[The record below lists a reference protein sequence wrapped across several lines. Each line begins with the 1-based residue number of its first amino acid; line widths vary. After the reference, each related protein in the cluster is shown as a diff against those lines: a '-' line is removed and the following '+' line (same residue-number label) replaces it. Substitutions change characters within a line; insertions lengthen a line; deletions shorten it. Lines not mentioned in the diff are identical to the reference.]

1 MDERDMRDMRG
12 MDGRRLPPR
21 NSRGEF
27 MSRGRGRGRRGDR
40 GMDYGYDMRM
50 GDGRVIRSYPTMHP
64 QGDYG
69 DMARGGR
76 RGQGG
81 GRGRDRGDYGDY
93 RGEDM
98 RRGDMRGDYERD
110 MRGGDY
116 EMDGHHYPQGQMG
129 GYQPIEAMGYF
140 SGYYGNPD
148 HGDYRGGRDYGYDM
162 RGGYGRR
169 DYGDYGYDYGYPY
182 GDFGEILSEQEL
194 EKWNK
199 KLLEQLDEREKQM
212 FHKDSILQKFKS
224 MGKKM
229 EGFGENELYTATLMS
244 YTDYKQSIGQN
255 PDLAMKLAYDWLSD
269 KDVAV
274 KGAEKLAVYYD
285 CIVEGE

>member
-1 MDERDMRDMRG
+1 MDERYMRDMRG
-12 MDGRRLPPR
+12 MDGRRMPPR

-40 GMDYGYDMRM
+40 GMGYEDMRGDMRM
-50 GDGRVIRSYPTMHP
+50 RDGRVIRSYPTIHP

-69 DMARGGR
+69 
-76 RGQGG
+76 
-81 GRGRDRGDYGDY
+81 
-93 RGEDM
+93 EDM
-98 RRGDMRGDYERD
+98 RRGGDYGDMRRDYP
-110 MRGGDY
+110 
-116 EMDGHHYPQGQMG
+116 MDGHYPQGQG
-129 GYQPIEAMGYF
+129 ATYYPIQAMGTF
-140 SGYYGNPD
+140 EGYYGMPD
-148 HGDYRGGRDYGYDM
+148 QDYGRGRRDYGMSDY

-182 GDFGEILSEQEL
+182 GDFGEVLSEQEL

-199 KLLEQLDEREKQM
+199 RLMEQLDEREKQM
-212 FHKDSILQKFKS
+212 FHKDVIMQKAKQ
-224 MGKKM
+224 MGKPM
-229 EGFGENELYTATLMS
+229 DGFGEKELYTATLMV
-244 YTDYKQSIGQN
+244 YTDYKHSIGQN
-255 PDLAMKLAYDWLSD
+255 PDLAVKLAYDWLSD

>member
-1 MDERDMRDMRG
+1 MDERYMRDMRG
-12 MDGRRLPPR
+12 MDGRRMPPR

-40 GMDYGYDMRM
+40 GMGYEDMRGDMRM
-50 GDGRVIRSYPTMHP
+50 RDGRVIRSYPTIHP

-69 DMARGGR
+69 
-76 RGQGG
+76 
-81 GRGRDRGDYGDY
+81 
-93 RGEDM
+93 EDM
-98 RRGDMRGDYERD
+98 RRGGDYGDMRRDYP
-110 MRGGDY
+110 
-116 EMDGHHYPQGQMG
+116 MDGHYPQGQG
-129 GYQPIEAMGYF
+129 ATYYPIQAMGTF
-140 SGYYGNPD
+140 EGYYGMPEQ
-148 HGDYRGGRDYGYDM
+148 DYGRGRRDYGMSDY

-182 GDFGEILSEQEL
+182 GDFGEVLSEQEL

-199 KLLEQLDEREKQM
+199 RLMEQLDEREKQM
-212 FHKDSILQKFKS
+212 FHKDVIMQKAKQ
-224 MGKKM
+224 MGKPM
-229 EGFGENELYTATLMS
+229 DGFGEKELYTATLMV
-244 YTDYKQSIGQN
+244 YTDYKHSIGQN
-255 PDLAMKLAYDWLSD
+255 PDLAVKLAYDWLSD